1 MDLQPLI
8 EASLPVRLHVA
19 AVLPAIILSPVLLL
33 GRKGTPRH
41 RLLGRIWLAAMV
53 LTASTALLIHEIRLL
68 GPFSPIHLLSVLTLS
83 TCWVIIRSAR
93 AGRVAA
99 HRSAVLSL
107 VWLALV
113 GAGAF
118 TLVPGRIM
126 HQVMLTP
133 QGWVGAAILAVVATM
148 LVVLAWHPASSPFR
162 RPKGLA

>member
-8 EASLPVRLHVA
+8 DAPWQIRLHVA
-19 AVLPAIILSPVLLL
+19 AVLPAIILAPVLLL
-33 GRKGTPRH
+33 GRKGSPRH
-41 RLLGRIWLAAMV
+41 RLLGRIWVSAMV
-53 LTASTALLIHEIRLL
+53 VTAASALFIHDIRLW

-83 TCWVIIRSAR
+83 TCWTIIRTAR

-99 HRSAVLSL
+99 HRGAVLSL

-133 QGWVGAAILAVVATM
+133 QNWTGAAILAVIAAM
-148 LVVLAWHPASSPFR
+148 LAVLAWHPASSPFR